1 LFTLDL
7 SAMPN
12 SQSLAVEWFDPAN
25 GKTITQSPVPAGSSS
40 QSFRAPFHGD
50 AALYAVDVA
59 GHN

>member
-1 LFTLDL
+1 
-7 SAMPN
+7 MPN